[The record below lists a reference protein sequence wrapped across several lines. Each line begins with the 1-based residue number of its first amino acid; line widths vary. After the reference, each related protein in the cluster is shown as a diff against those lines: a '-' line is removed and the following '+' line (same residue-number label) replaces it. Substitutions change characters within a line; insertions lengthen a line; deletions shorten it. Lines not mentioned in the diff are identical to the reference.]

1 MRSLH
6 LTRRAALAGALSA
19 LGGCGAVSAL
29 NTAARPL
36 DTYDLAPAPG
46 ATDGRRTGRTVL
58 VARPE
63 ATAAI
68 ATDRI
73 MVKPDAVSVTYLPD
87 ARWSD
92 ELPLVLQSLLVR
104 SISGTGRVGYV
115 GRSDGG
121 PVPDSALLV
130 RIDAFQANAGADGT
144 LVAEVNMTLTVV
156 NDRDQRVVATRGF
169 SQSLPAAG
177 DDPASIVAAFQA
189 VLNAL
194 LPAMSDWVVQRV

>member
-1 MRSLH
+1 MRSRQ
-6 LTRRAALAGALSA
+6 LTRRVALVGAISA
-19 LGGCGAVSAL
+19 LGGCSAVSVL
-29 NTAARPL
+29 NTAAQPL

-46 ATDGRRTGRTVL
+46 ATAGRRTNRTLL

-73 MVKPDAVSVTYLPD
+73 MIKPDTVSVTYLPD

-92 ELPLVLQSLLVR
+92 DLPLIVQSLLVR
-104 SISGTGRVGYV
+104 SISDTGRIGYV

-130 RIDAFQANAGADGT
+130 RMDTFQVNVLANDAF
-144 LVAEVNMTLTVV
+144 EVDVNIALTVL
-156 NDRDQRVVATRGF
+156 NDRDQRVVATRSF
-169 SQSLPAAG
+169 AQTAQAADNSPAA
-177 DDPASIVAAFQA
+177 IVAAFQA
-189 VLNAL
+189 VLNRL
-194 LPAMSDWVVQRV
+194 LPTMADWVLRRA